1 MAVLS
6 PNPQKNREKRGIFMK
21 YILKQDGCVPF
32 EVTEDEYNEFIEI
45 IKENRKQRVRTEIML
60 LANSIG
66 SANAKSA
73 VRAILREL
81 ED

>member
-1 MAVLS
+1 
-6 PNPQKNREKRGIFMK
+6 MK

-32 EVTEDEYNEFIEI
+32 EVTADEYNEFIEI

-60 LANSIG
+60 LAKSIG